1 MSRPKTLWQLFATLF
16 KIGLFT
22 FGGGYAMFPLLEREL
37 VEKRGWIEKEE
48 FIDMVAIAESTPGPV
63 AINTATFVGFR
74 RAGIPGSLVATLG
87 VCLPSFLI
95 IYAVSLFFD
104 RFLSLSLVA
113 AAFRGIQV
121 CVVFLVFWAGIKL
134 FRILKPGFFNAVVL
148 VAVFACMTLFSLFP
162 VRFSSIFYILIAG
175 ALGIFAFYLPSLF
188 KKKNPRREEQDG
200 GPDENREE
208 KP

>member
-87 VCLPSFLI
+87 VCLASFLI

-104 RFLSLSLVA
+104 RFLSLSLV

-148 VAVFACMTLFSLFP
+148 FFVFACMTLFSLFS

-188 KKKNPRREEQDG
+188 KKKNPRREEQDETS
-200 GPDENREE
+200 DENREE

>member
-1 MSRPKTLWQLFATLF
+1 
-16 KIGLFT
+16 
-22 FGGGYAMFPLLEREL
+22 MFPLLEREL

-74 RAGIPGSLVATLG
+74 RAGIPGSLAATLG

-113 AAFRGIQV
+113 AAFHGIQV

-148 VAVFACMTLFSLFP
+148 VAVFACMTLFSLFS

-175 ALGIFAFYLPSLF
+175 ALGVFAFYLMPLL
-188 KKKNPRREEQDG
+188 KKKNARREEQDETS
-200 GPDENREE
+200 DENREE

>member
-1 MSRPKTLWQLFATLF
+1 MSKPKTLWQLFATLF

-148 VAVFACMTLFSLFP
+148 VAVFACMTLFSLFS

-188 KKKNPRREEQDG
+188 KKNNPRREEQDG
-200 GPDENREE
+200 GPDENRGE

>member
-37 VEKRGWIEKEE
+37 VEKKGWIEKEE

-74 RAGIPGSLVATLG
+74 RAGIPGSLAATLG

-134 FRILKPGFFNAVVL
+134 FRILKPGFFNAVIL
-148 VAVFACMTLFSLFP
+148 FSVFACMTLFSLFS

-188 KKKNPRREEQDG
+188 KKKNPRREEQDETS
-200 GPDENREE
+200 DENREE

>member
-95 IYAVSLFFD
+95 I
-104 RFLSLSLVA
+104 
-113 AAFRGIQV
+113 
-121 CVVFLVFWAGIKL
+121 
-134 FRILKPGFFNAVVL
+134 
-148 VAVFACMTLFSLFP
+148 
-162 VRFSSIFYILIAG
+162 
-175 ALGIFAFYLPSLF
+175 
-188 KKKNPRREEQDG
+188 
-200 GPDENREE
+200 
-208 KP
+208 

>member
-37 VEKRGWIEKEE
+37 VEKKGWIEKEE

-74 RAGIPGSLVATLG
+74 RAGIPGSLAATLG

-134 FRILKPGFFNAVVL
+134 FRILKPGFFNAVIL
-148 VAVFACMTLFSLFP
+148 FSVFACMTLFSLFS

-175 ALGIFAFYLPSLF
+175 ALGIFSFYLPSLF

>member
-1 MSRPKTLWQLFATLF
+1 
-16 KIGLFT
+16 
-22 FGGGYAMFPLLEREL
+22 MFPLLEREL

-148 VAVFACMTLFSLFP
+148 VAVFACMTLFSLFS

-175 ALGIFAFYLPSLF
+175 ALGIFAFYLPLLF
-188 KKKNPRREEQDG
+188 KKKNPRREEQDETS
-200 GPDENREE
+200 DENREE

>member
-37 VEKRGWIEKEE
+37 VEKKGWIEKEE

-74 RAGIPGSLVATLG
+74 RAGIPGSLAATLG

-95 IYAVSLFFD
+95 I
-104 RFLSLSLVA
+104 
-113 AAFRGIQV
+113 
-121 CVVFLVFWAGIKL
+121 
-134 FRILKPGFFNAVVL
+134 
-148 VAVFACMTLFSLFP
+148 
-162 VRFSSIFYILIAG
+162 
-175 ALGIFAFYLPSLF
+175 
-188 KKKNPRREEQDG
+188 
-200 GPDENREE
+200 
-208 KP
+208 

>member
-37 VEKRGWIEKEE
+37 VEKKGWIEKEE

-74 RAGIPGSLVATLG
+74 RAGIPGSLAATLG

-148 VAVFACMTLFSLFP
+148 VTVFACMALFSLFS

-188 KKKNPRREEQDG
+188 KKKNPRREEQDETS
-200 GPDENREE
+200 DENREE

>member
-1 MSRPKTLWQLFATLF
+1 
-16 KIGLFT
+16 
-22 FGGGYAMFPLLEREL
+22 MFPLLEREL
-37 VEKRGWIEKEE
+37 VEKKGWIEKEE

-74 RAGIPGSLVATLG
+74 RAGIPGSLAATLG

-121 CVVFLVFWAGIKL
+121 CVVFL
-134 FRILKPGFFNAVVL
+134 FF
-148 VAVFACMTLFSLFP
+148 
-162 VRFSSIFYILIAG
+162 
-175 ALGIFAFYLPSLF
+175 
-188 KKKNPRREEQDG
+188 
-200 GPDENREE
+200 
-208 KP
+208 